1 MNNISGQAKEIC
13 PSFVS
18 DYMEGAH
25 PDVMR
30 RLLETNLERGAAYGA
45 DQYSESARNK
55 IRQACNAPDADIYF
69 LSGGTQTNAVVIDTL
84 ITPYQGVIA
93 AESAHINTHEAGAIE
108 FCGHKVLSVP
118 AADGKLSAESVQ
130 KAMEEWLADE
140 SREHIVMPG
149 MVYISH
155 PTELGT
161 LYSLAELKEISAVC
175 FKYGLKL
182 YLDGARMAY
191 ALGSPSND
199 VSLADVAE
207 LTDAFYIGGAK
218 CGALF
223 GEAAVFPKARTVKAF
238 TTILKQHGALFA
250 KGKVIGT
257 QFDALFTDGLYR
269 KIGAKANGT
278 AEKLKA
284 VFAAKGVEL
293 AAPAPTNQIFVK
305 LSKEQ
310 LEKLDGKVGFSRW
323 APAEDGRF
331 VVRFAVNWATSQE
344 EIDKLAEL
352 L

>member
-1 MNNISGQAKEIC
+1 MNKSGKEKEIR

-45 DQYSESARNK
+45 DQYSESAREK
-55 IRQACNAPDADIYF
+55 IRKACNAPDAQIFF

-84 ITPYQGVIA
+84 IAPYQGVIA
-93 AESAHINTHEAGAIE
+93 AASAHINTHEAGAIE
-108 FCGHKVLSVP
+108 FCGHKVLAVHQK
-118 AADGKLSAESVQ
+118 DGKITAQDVTRV
-130 KAMEEWLADE
+130 MEDWLADE
-140 SREHIVMPG
+140 SREHVVMPG

-161 LYSLAELKEISAVC
+161 LYSLAELRIISVVC
-175 FKYGLKL
+175 RRYGIKL

-191 ALGSPSND
+191 ALGCPENQL
-199 VSLADVAE
+199 SLPDIAE
-207 LTDAFYIGGAK
+207 LCDAFYIGGAK

-223 GEAAVFPKARTVKAF
+223 GEAAVFPKGGIKSF

-257 QFDALFTDGLYR
+257 QFDALFTDGLYE
-269 KIGAKANGT
+269 KIGRKANET
-278 AEKLKA
+278 AEKLRK
-284 VFAAKGVEL
+284 VFASKGVEL
-293 AAPAPTNQIFVK
+293 AAPSPTNQIFVLLTEK
-305 LSKEQ
+305 Q
-310 LEKLDGKVGFSRW
+310 LDRLVPEVGFSRW
-323 APAEDGRF
+323 AKTEDGRWA
-331 VVRFAVNWATSQE
+331 VRFAVNWATSEE
-344 EIDKLAEL
+344 EIERLAEL

>member
-1 MNNISGQAKEIC
+1 MKDISGQNKDIK

-25 PDVMR
+25 PEVMQH
-30 RLLETNLERGAAYGA
+30 LLETNLERGAAYGA
-45 DQYSESARNK
+45 DQYSESARAK
-55 IRQACNAPDADIYF
+55 IRKACNAPDAQVYF

-84 ITPYQGVIA
+84 IAPYKGVVGA
-93 AESAHINTHEAGAIE
+93 VSAHINTHEAGAVE

-118 AADGKLSAESVQ
+118 AKDGKLCAQSVREL
-130 KAMEEWLADE
+130 MEEWLADE
-140 SREHIVMPG
+140 SREHVVMPG

-161 LYSLAELKEISAVC
+161 LYTLAELKDISGVC
-175 FKYGLKL
+175 RKYGLKL

-191 ALGSPSND
+191 ALGCPANELT
-199 VSLADVAE
+199 LAEIAE
-207 LTDAFYIGGAK
+207 LCDAFYIGGAK

-223 GEAAVFPKARTVKAF
+223 GEAAVFPKGGVQSF

-257 QFDALFTDGLYR
+257 QFDALFTDGLYER
-269 KIGAKANGT
+269 IGRKANET

-293 AAPAPTNQIFVK
+293 AAPSPTNQVFV
-305 LSKEQ
+305 LLTQEQ
-310 LEKLDGKVGFSRW
+310 LDRLAPQVGFSRW
-323 APAEDGRF
+323 APVQDGRWI
-331 VVRFAVNWATSQE
+331 VRFAVNWATSDE
-344 EIDKLAEL
+344 EIAKLEEL

>member
-1 MNNISGQAKEIC
+1 MNDLSGQNKDIS

-25 PDVMR
+25 PEVMR

-45 DQYSESARNK
+45 DGYSESARAK
-55 IRQACNAPDADIYF
+55 IRKACNAPDAQIYS
-69 LSGGTQTNAVVIDTL
+69 LSGGTQTNAVMIDTL
-84 ITPYQGVIA
+84 IAPYQGVIA

-118 AADGKLSAESVQ
+118 AKDGKIDADAVRN
-130 KAMEEWLADE
+130 AMEAWLADE
-140 SREHIVMPG
+140 SREHVVMPG

-161 LYSLAELKEISAVC
+161 LYPLAELKAISDVC
-175 FKYGLKL
+175 RRYGLKL

-191 ALGSPSND
+191 ALGCPEND
-199 VSLADVAE
+199 VSLADIAS
-207 LTDAFYIGGAK
+207 LCDAFYIGGAK

-223 GEAAVFPKARTVKAF
+223 GEAAVFPKGGVKSF

-257 QFDALFTDGLYR
+257 QFDALFTDGLYE
-269 KIGAKANGT
+269 KIGRKANET

-293 AAPAPTNQIFVK
+293 AAPSPTNQVFVLLTQK
-305 LSKEQ
+305 Q
-310 LEKLDGKVGFSRW
+310 MDDLDGKVGFSRW
-323 APAEDGRF
+323 APTRDGRWI
-331 VVRFAVNWATSQE
+331 VRFAVNWATSDE
-344 EIDKLAEL
+344 EIAKLAEL

>member
-1 MNNISGQAKEIC
+1 MNDLSGQNKDIS

-25 PDVMR
+25 PEVMK

-45 DQYSESARNK
+45 DGYSESARAK
-55 IRQACNAPDADIYF
+55 IRKACNAPDAQIYF

-84 ITPYQGVIA
+84 IAPYQGVVGA
-93 AESAHINTHEAGAIE
+93 ASAHINTHEAGAVE

-118 AADGKLSAESVQ
+118 AKDGKLCAQSVREL
-130 KAMEEWLADE
+130 MEEWLSDE
-140 SREHIVMPG
+140 SREHVVMPG
-149 MVYISH
+149 MVYVSH

-161 LYSLAELKEISAVC
+161 LYTPAELKEISGVC
-175 FKYGLKL
+175 RKYGLKL

-191 ALGSPSND
+191 ALGCPANELT
-199 VSLADVAE
+199 LAEIAE
-207 LTDAFYIGGAK
+207 LCDAFYIGGAK

-223 GEAAVFPKARTVKAF
+223 GEAAVFPKGSVQSF

-257 QFDALFTDGLYR
+257 QFDALFTDGLYER
-269 KIGAKANGT
+269 IGRKANET

-293 AAPAPTNQIFVK
+293 AAPSPTNQVFV
-305 LSKEQ
+305 LLTQEQ
-310 LEKLDGKVGFSRW
+310 LDRLAPQVGFSRW
-323 APAEDGRF
+323 APVQDGRWI
-331 VVRFAVNWATSQE
+331 VRFAVNWATSDE
-344 EIDKLAEL
+344 EIAKLAEL